1 MFSQNYIV
9 SSVLVLV
16 QFTCLGLIALT
27 GELFPDNILLLLLE
41 IAGIALGIWAI
52 LTMGIGNFGIR
63 PEPLEKSVIITKGAY
78 HWIRHPM
85 YLALLLTTLP
95 LVIADFSYWRLG
107 IWLIL
112 LTDLLIKLNYEER
125 ILLSTL
131 DGYQEYRQK
140 SYHLIPFVY

>member
-16 QFTCLGLIALT
+16 QFTCLALIALT
-27 GELFPDNILLLLLE
+27 GNLFPDNILLLLLE
-41 IAGIALGIWAI
+41 IAGIALGIWAV

-63 PEPLEKSVIITKGAY
+63 PEPLEKSIIITKGVY

-95 LVIADFSYWRLG
+95 LVIAEFSYWRLG

-112 LTDLLIKLNYEER
+112 LIDLLIKLNYEER

-140 SYHLIPFVY
+140 SYRLIPFVY

>member
-16 QFTCLGLIALT
+16 QFACLALIALT
-27 GELFPDNILLLLLE
+27 GNLFPDNILLLLLE

-52 LTMGIGNFGIR
+52 LSMGIGNFGIR

-78 HWIRHPM
+78 RWIRHPM

-107 IWLIL
+107 IWLVL
-112 LTDLLIKLNYEER
+112 LIDLLIKLNYEER

-131 DGYQEYRQK
+131 TGYQEYRQQ
-140 SYHLIPFVY
+140 SYRLIPFVY